1 MQERNMSMQ
10 PFLQIVATQLLE
22 RFNGQLH
29 ELAVVFPNRR
39 QAVFFSHYLQQ
50 LAAPPCFLPEL
61 LTIEELVAKSGS
73 MQVADNLTQGFALYE
88 AYVQIAK
95 EKGDTDI
102 PPFDVFFSIGETI
115 LKDFREIDSY
125 LVNVEDICQI
135 LYDIESIDKRFDQL
149 TEEQRAFLKSF
160 WKGTIDKGNIQEKF
174 LRLWERLPAIYHVFQ
189 QLLTDSYYTT
199 MGRLYR
205 QLATDV
211 SAQQQLATHW
221 SHVAFVGFNAFN
233 KAEETLIKKWN
244 DAGYASCWFDADTWY
259 VQQAHQEAGD
269 FLRRNF
275 EVIGLRNELPLLS
288 SIAQRTLPIQVT
300 ATEGQMAQAKQIEHW
315 WQHISQQQQDNKRIG
330 ILLADESLLIPVL
343 QSLPV
348 SMQQV
353 NITMG
358 YPLQQSHV
366 YSVLKLF
373 FEVQQEM
380 LQHQYKSVHHTIA
393 RRWLEHPLCD
403 ADRVALAKLQEK
415 ILRENLIRVPV
426 AALASLSKVSALLFG
441 RMMAD
446 MEAFQ
451 RLREM
456 MELLIQ
462 LPFAKSDHMTKG
474 LCTTVWKTL
483 QQLEPL
489 FSDLRPQP
497 DLYFMG
503 SLLMKQLGSLSVPF
517 EGEPLQ
523 GVQLMGL
530 LESRGLDFDEL
541 IVLGANEG
549 SLPRIKPPDSF
560 LPDNVRRAFG
570 LPVPEHQDAI
580 FAYVFYRLLHRTQQL
595 QLVYN
600 ALVTDNS
607 TGEVSRFV
615 QQLEFESK
623 IPVHHSKVSYQV
635 APDAWPEITVAK
647 NDAVMR
653 LLFLYHKPEAPKTIS
668 PSAINTYLNC
678 RLQFFFKYLAR
689 IEAPEELE
697 EAVEASA
704 VGSVV
709 HKLMELLYTECGE
722 KYNNAIS
729 KEAVQWMQEHKER
742 LVNEA
747 FRLAWRRKEIKGTLE
762 ITGELH
768 IVRAIVLQYVDLLL
782 QVDEDYAPFTLKSLE
797 VKLDET
803 FTVPI
808 EGSMK
813 RVLLSGYVDRV
824 DEKDGVVRM
833 VDYKTGSDNPTFH
846 SLEALFE
853 RDGNK
858 QNKAAAQTLLY
869 SWMFRQKFP
878 AQRNFEPAL
887 IAVRHLQLNNN
898 QVRLIHKTADEVV
911 SYQNI
916 HTVLDAFETQVRTV
930 LAELF
935 DPAVAFDQTP
945 DASHCQYCDFA
956 GICGRG

>member
-1 MQERNMSMQ
+1 MSMQ
-10 PFLQIVATQLLE
+10 PFLHIVAKQLLE
-22 RFNGQLH
+22 RFSGQLH

-50 LAAPPCFLPEL
+50 LAEPPCFLPEL
-61 LTIEELVAKSGS
+61 LTIEELVTKSGS
-73 MQVADNLTQGFALYE
+73 LQVADNLTQGFALYE
-88 AYVQIAK
+88 AFVQVASA
-95 EKGDTDI
+95 KGDTDI

-125 LVNVEDICQI
+125 LVNVDDICQI

-174 LRLWERLPAIYHVFQ
+174 LRLWERLPAIYRIFH
-189 QLLTDSYYTT
+189 QLLSDSGYTT

-205 QLATDV
+205 QLATD
-211 SAQQQLATHW
+211 AGTLQQLSSQW

-233 KAEETLIKKWN
+233 KAEETFIKAWN

-269 FLRRNF
+269 FLRRNM
-275 EVIGLRNELPLLS
+275 ELVKLRNELPLLNN
-288 SIAQRTLPIQVT
+288 IEKRHLPITVI
-300 ATEGQMAQAKQIEHW
+300 ATEGQMAQAKQIASW
-315 WQHISQQQQDNKRIG
+315 WEQAQKNKLDNKRIG
-330 ILLADESLLIPVL
+330 ILLADETLLIPVL
-343 QSLPV
+343 QSLPA

-353 NITMG
+353 NISMG

-366 YSVLKLF
+366 FSLLKLF
-373 FEVQQEM
+373 FAIQYEM
-380 LQHQYKSVHHTIA
+380 LQHQYRSVHHSIA
-393 RRWLEHPLCD
+393 RKWLEHPLCD
-403 ADRVALAKLQEK
+403 ADSAALAKLQKK
-415 ILRENLIRVPV
+415 ILDENLIRVPI
-426 AALASLSKVSALLFG
+426 AHLASLSKVSALLFG

-451 RLREM
+451 RLREI
-456 MELLIQ
+456 MEQVLK
-462 LPFAKSDHMTKG
+462 LPATATDQITQG
-474 LCTTVWKTL
+474 LCISVWKTL

-489 FSDLRPQP
+489 FAVLRPKP
-497 DLYFMG
+497 DLQFMG
-503 SLLMKQLGSLSVPF
+503 SLLMKQIGSLSIPF

-530 LESRGLDFDEL
+530 LESRGIDFDEL
-541 IVLGANEG
+541 IILGANEG

-580 FAYVFYRLLHRTQQL
+580 FAYVFYRLLHRTGPL

-615 QQLEFESK
+615 KQLEFETSIPVQHSK
-623 IPVHHSKVSYQV
+623 ITYPV
-635 APDAWPEITVAK
+635 APDSRPEITIAK
-647 NDAVMR
+647 SDAVKQ
-653 LLFLYHKPEAPKTIS
+653 LLSLYYKKESPISLS

-697 EAVEASA
+697 EAVQASA
-704 VGSVV
+704 VGNVV
-709 HKLMELLYTECGE
+709 HKLMELLYTECG
-722 KYNNAIS
+722 KKFNNAIS
-729 KEAVQWMQEHKER
+729 KEAVQWMQANKEQW
-742 LVNEA
+742 VNEA

-768 IVRAIVLQYVDLLL
+768 IVRAIVLQYVHLLL

-797 VKLDET
+797 VKLDEA

-808 EGSMK
+808 EGSLK
-813 RVLLSGYVDRV
+813 RVILSGYVDRV

-833 VDYKTGSDNPTFH
+833 VDYKTGSDNPTFQ

-869 SWMFRQKFP
+869 SWLFRQKFP

-887 IAVRHLQLNNN
+887 IAVRHLQQNN
-898 QVRLIHKTADEVV
+898 QQVQLIHKMANEVV
-911 SYQNI
+911 SHQNI
-916 HTVLDAFETQVRTV
+916 HTLLDAFEIQLRNV

-935 DPAVAFDQTP
+935 DPAVAFDQTS
-945 DASHCQYCDFA
+945 DISHCQYCDFV
-956 GICGRG
+956 GICGRT